1 MTAFIVWATA
11 CALVAALLVARPLLR
26 KRQGGTPPQ
35 HAWAIASGVLVV
47 LAATILYP
55 LWSNWPWRSAPA
67 ADTNNI
73 AALLDAT
80 NKRPDDVRAWL
91 ELGQGYLRISQWPL
105 ARRSFQHADR
115 LSHGT
120 SADALNGLGE
130 TIVYEN
136 DGGRV
141 AEASALFERALQLDP
156 HSPQALFYTGVSLLN
171 AGNLEL
177 ARARFAQLRDLGPP
191 PQVVAALDKQISAI
205 DAEIARQKP
214 DPETRI
220 HLQVT
225 LKPTLA
231 ASAPKQGTLFVFVRS
246 PQGGP
251 PLAVKRLKLEFP
263 QQVDL
268 SANDAVIA
276 SNRIKPGQRVEV
288 MARISASGTP
298 TASTGDLFGALTAVA
313 GGPALRVLAI
323 DQRTP

>member
-1 MTAFIVWATA
+1 MGDGLRAGRRAAGSTAVA
-11 CALVAALLVARPLLR
+11 CANARAARR
-26 KRQGGTPPQ
+26 PQ

-55 LWSNWPWRSAPA
+55 RWSNWPWRSAPA

-80 NKRPDDVRAWL
+80 NERPDDVRAWL

-191 PQVVAALDKQISAI
+191 PRSWPPWTSK
-205 DAEIARQKP
+205 
-214 DPETRI
+214 
-220 HLQVT
+220 
-225 LKPTLA
+225 
-231 ASAPKQGTLFVFVRS
+231 SAP
-246 PQGGP
+246 
-251 PLAVKRLKLEFP
+251 
-263 QQVDL
+263 
-268 SANDAVIA
+268 
-276 SNRIKPGQRVEV
+276 
-288 MARISASGTP
+288 
-298 TASTGDLFGALTAVA
+298 ST
-313 GGPALRVLAI
+313 RK
-323 DQRTP
+323 